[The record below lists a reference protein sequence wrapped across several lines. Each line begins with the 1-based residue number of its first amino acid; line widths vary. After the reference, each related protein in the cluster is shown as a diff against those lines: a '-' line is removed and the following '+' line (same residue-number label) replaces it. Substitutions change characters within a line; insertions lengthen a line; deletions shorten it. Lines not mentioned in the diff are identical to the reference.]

1 MLGALLLLQVA
12 APPCSAGPL
21 CQHLEAAAA
30 ANARAMNTAG
40 GYTATIESEIST
52 LARRD
57 GRIEGASFLE
67 QLSSQARWTSDGVFE
82 QHIVGSRNFP
92 NAIPIARIAFLRIGW
107 VAPTLAGERLQ
118 VINRTGLRE
127 TDFEQTLVG
136 PYAPEIVVH
145 PLSSDRDK
153 FYRYTGG
160 ETVNRMIEGVSR
172 RVIAVEVMP
181 VTELEREETLFEG
194 EMQLD
199 PESHALVRLFGRM
212 VVIGRT
218 GSGGG
223 LFRFDLTPRV
233 TMVDLINQ
241 KLSDGRWVPLSQRF
255 EIQAPSTRVIGQGS
269 ARRVVSRFYN
279 AAPIERPTGMLAI
292 SASTS
297 GYSITSAP
305 SDSLRGYRAWY
316 RPAGRATES
325 VSDKDFIR
333 FRSDKLRA
341 TGPPTVSIAGFH
353 RGDFLRFNRVEG
365 PFTGLSLIARLRD
378 KAPGIYLRGT
388 GGYAWSEKT
397 GRGVAGIG
405 WDMRRWSI
413 EGTAART
420 LDVTNEFRNQFDNP
434 ALAALIGKD
443 PWDYVDHRSAG
454 IVATRAIRDVSGS
467 VLHFEGARVSDRS
480 VERHLTTSLFGGK
493 FRQNR
498 NLTEGSY
505 WRTRAVLDWNPD
517 VSPLFAQDG
526 IGFKAE
532 FENGTGDLDYS
543 RVEGRIVVRKSF
555 NRVFFIA
562 KLYGAALLSDN
573 PPPQQLM
580 EMGGPVGLPGYEYKE
595 FAGNRAALFRIRLTY
610 PLAFL
615 DSPFRIGSLVLPS
628 IAPALSIGYQAGFA
642 KATTQAARDAVR
654 ALGDF
659 QNKDGT
665 IAVDPDTQLPLPA
678 SVPSTRPVGSLDV
691 RIGFFGDALA
701 VGFARAIQHGRKTQL
716 ILAFGRQF

>member
-1 MLGALLLLQVA
+1 MLGALFLLQVA

-30 ANARAMNTAG
+30 ANARTMNTPG
-40 GYTATIESEIST
+40 GYTATIETEIST

-57 GRIEGASFLE
+57 SRIEGASFLE
-67 QLSSQARWTSDGVFE
+67 QISSRARWTSDGVFE
-82 QHIVGSRNFP
+82 QHIIGTRNFP
-92 NAIPIARIAFLRIGW
+92 NAIPISRIAFLRIGW
-107 VAPTLAGERLQ
+107 LAPSLAGERLQ

-127 TDFEQTLVG
+127 TDFDQTLVG

-153 FYRYTGG
+153 YYRYTGG
-160 ETVNRMIEGVSR
+160 ETVNRMVDGISR
-172 RVIAVEVMP
+172 RVIAIEVMP

-212 VVIGRT
+212 IVVGRS
-218 GSGGG
+218 GRGGG
-223 LFRFDLTPRV
+223 LVRFDLTPSV
-233 TMVDLINQ
+233 TMADLVNQ
-241 KLSDGRWVPLSQRF
+241 RLSDGRWVPLSQRF
-255 EIQAPSTRVIGQGS
+255 EIQAPSTRVVGQGS
-269 ARRVVSRFYN
+269 ARRVVSRFHN
-279 AAPIERPTGMLAI
+279 VAPIDRPAGMLAI

-297 GYSITSAP
+297 GYVITSAP
-305 SDSLRGYRAWY
+305 SDSLRGYRGWF

-325 VSDKDFIR
+325 VSDRDFIR
-333 FRSDKLRA
+333 FRSPKLRP

-353 RGDFLRFNRVEG
+353 RGDFVRFNRVEG
-365 PFTGLSLIARLRD
+365 LFTGLSVIARLRD
-378 KAPGIYLRGT
+378 RAPGVYLRGT

-397 GRGVAGIG
+397 GRGAAGIG

-413 EGTAART
+413 EGSAAWT
-420 LDVTNEFRNQFDNP
+420 LDVSNEFRNQFDNP

-467 VLHFEGARVSDRS
+467 VLHFEGARVSDRA
-480 VERHLTTSLFGGK
+480 VERHLTKSLFGGR
-493 FRQNR
+493 FRENR
-498 NLTEGSY
+498 NITEGSY

-526 IGFKAE
+526 IGLKAE
-532 FENGTGDLDYS
+532 VENGTGDLDYT

-562 KLYGAALLSDN
+562 KLHGAALLSDN
-573 PPPQQLM
+573 PPPQQLF

-595 FAGNRAALFRIRLTY
+595 FAGNRAALFRVRLTY
-610 PLAFL
+610 PLTML
-615 DSPFRIGSLVLPS
+615 DSPLRIGSIILPS

-642 KATTQAARDAVR
+642 KATTPAAVAAVR

-665 IAVDPDTQLPLPA
+665 VALDPDTQAPLPA
-678 SVPSTRPVGSLDV
+678 SVPINRPVGSVDI

-701 VGFARAIQHGRKTQL
+701 VGVARAIQRGRSTRF
-716 ILAFGRQF
+716 IFAFGRQF